1 MRIALLLAFAAIGF
15 TLAAASA
22 PAGSVA
28 EPGICGLAVNIQ
40 DPGLRESFARFDRGQ
55 SSAAARICAVH
66 RNDMSITIAS
76 R

>member
-22 PAGSVA
+22 PAGSVI
-28 EPGICGLAVNIQ
+28 ENGICGLAINIQ
-40 DPGLRESFARFDRGQ
+40 DPGLRESFARFDRSQ

-66 RNDMSITIAS
+66 RSDMSITIAS

>member
-28 EPGICGLAVNIQ
+28 DDGICGLAINIQ
-40 DPGLRESFARFDRGQ
+40 DPGLRETFARLDRSQ
-55 SSAAARICAVH
+55 SAAAARICAVH
-66 RNDMSITIAS
+66 RNDMTITVAS